1 VPPPKEAAVR
11 RIAVLLLVVSAF
23 PAVSAQQPAS
33 PPAVPSMQSA
43 PGQAPRPAGDPAPD
57 VSVFR
62 SGAALVPLNVTVT
75 DSARQFVKG
84 LTAADFSVFEDGVQ
98 QDVKFFEASETPT
111 DLIVLIDTS
120 SSMSD
125 KMDVV
130 HEAAAGFLKTMK
142 QGDRGAVVA
151 FADGVDI
158 VQTLTGDRHLL
169 EQGIR
174 RTVARG
180 ATSLHNAIYIALKE
194 FGRGARHEGDVRRQ
208 AIAVLSDGEDTSS
221 LVGFD
226 DVLELAR
233 KSGVSV
239 YPIVLQSR
247 AAATRATVGQRRFY
261 SESEYSMRLLAQ
273 ETGAQAYFPL
283 QIFELKG
290 IYANIAQELS
300 SQYSLAYSPNNS
312 RADGRFRKI
321 LVRIASRPDLKLRTR
336 TGYTAD
342 QPRAVTS
349 ASHSPER

>member
-1 VPPPKEAAVR
+1 MKHVAILP
-11 RIAVLLLVVSAF
+11 LLVVSALSV
-23 PAVSAQQPAS
+23 VSAQQAAS
-33 PPAVPSMQSA
+33 PAAAQQQPIQSD
-43 PGQAPRPAGDPAPD
+43 QAQPPRPSSDAATEVP
-57 VSVFR
+57 VFR
-62 SGAALVPLNVTVT
+62 SGANLVPLNITVT
-75 DSARQFVKG
+75 DSTKQFVKG
-84 LTAADFSVFEDGVQ
+84 LTASDFSVFEDGVA
-98 QDVKFFEASETPT
+98 QDVKFFEATETPT

-130 HEAAAGFLKTMK
+130 HEAASGFLKAMK

-158 VQTLTGDRHLL
+158 VQTLTEDRQLL

-180 ATSLHNAIYIALKE
+180 ATSLHNAIYIALKQ
-194 FGRGARHEGDVRRQ
+194 FGRGAKQVGDVRRQ

-233 KSGVSV
+233 KSGVSI

-247 AAATRATVGQRRFY
+247 YAATKATNTGQRRFY
-261 SESEYSMRLLAQ
+261 SEAEYSMRILAQ

-290 IYANIAQELS
+290 IYASIAQELS
-300 SQYSLAYSPNNS
+300 SQYSLAYSPNNG

-321 LVRIASRPDLKLRTR
+321 LVRVLSRPDLKLRTR

-342 QPRAVTS
+342 LPRAVTS
-349 ASHSPER
+349 AFHPPER